1 MDFGLLH
8 IRTQIYFEMKPIDI
22 FLITVIWLTR
32 NTLTNLLITYWLNL
46 FVKFC
51 FCTRHSPFCV
61 MFCFDSESVARYWF
75 DIVWYELQRYEIKI
89 KKKTCFHLSVTL
101 WYFFFLLLFFFK
113 AKIQQRL
120 LLDILFSQAHDVGSL
135 SEQEMSSYSRIS
147 ELFFIWTV
155 SAVSLSSVQGVNCN
169 LKVAGT
175 WKLKWG
181 MGKNSHGIKSP

>member
-1 MDFGLLH
+1 MDFGLIH

-101 WYFFFLLLFFFK
+101 WYFYFFYFYFLSENSTATAFRYFILTSTWRGLTLRTRNELLFKNF
-113 AKIQQRL
+113 RTL
-120 LLDILFSQAHDVGSL
+120 LHMNSFSS
-135 SEQEMSSYSRIS
+135 
-147 ELFFIWTV
+147 
-155 SAVSLSSVQGVNCN
+155 
-169 LKVAGT
+169 
-175 WKLKWG
+175 
-181 MGKNSHGIKSP
+181 